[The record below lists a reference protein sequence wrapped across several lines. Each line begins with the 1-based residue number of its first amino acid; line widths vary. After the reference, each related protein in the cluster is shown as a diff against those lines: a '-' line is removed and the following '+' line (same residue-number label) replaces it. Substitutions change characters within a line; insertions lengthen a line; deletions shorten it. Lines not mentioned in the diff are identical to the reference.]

1 MEPLKDRIKHMEGF
15 RLFPYKDSLGYWT
28 VGFGHKMNNIGLSI
42 LSKGITNEEAEHLL
56 DVDLEISKRGMLRL
70 PNAVLCNCNELR
82 KEVLIC
88 MVFQLGLAGVIK
100 FKKMLA
106 ALEIGDYE
114 KAADEMLDSKW
125 NSQTP
130 ERCWQLSMLMRDGDG

>member
-1 MEPLKDRIKHMEGF
+1 MGSLTDRIKHHEGLL
-15 RLFPYKDSLGYWT
+15 LFPYEDTTGHWTIGY
-28 VGFGHKMNNIGLSI
+28 GHKMNTVSSSI
-42 LSKGITNEEAEHLL
+42 LKHGITVTEAKHLF
-56 DVDLEISKRGMLRL
+56 DVDMEIAKRGALHLGIACDETRFG
-70 PNAVLCNCNELR
+70 VLVE
-82 KEVLIC
+82 
-88 MVFQLGLAGVIK
+88 MVFQLGLAGVMK

-106 ALEIGDYE
+106 ALKIGDYE